1 MKTLTSV
8 LVKSKAKEF
17 GADLVGIASGAVLDA
32 HPPDPRHPQTPT
44 LVSPRD
50 NQSVIVMAK
59 RHLTGTSRL
68 KDWNERHKQYAAELT
83 LSQLEEASLRLV
95 YFLEDEGGSP
105 ALIIPPIHTD
115 AARNYNAYGE
125 GGTYGA
131 LSLVHAAVE
140 AGLGT
145 LGLNLMLL
153 TPEYGPRVILTAVL
167 TSAELEPDTRMT
179 KPLCHGETCG
189 RCLLACPGDA
199 VQHWGLDKKKCAPYA
214 SPHGFSH
221 VVSHVGNVL
230 RAESVEQKMELLRSG
245 DSFNIWQTM
254 LRGVGAYTGC
264 TRCVDVC
271 PIGQDYSRHLAD
283 AQQDIPEVTPEKTV
297 RLTDMQR
304 KRMTGERI
312 EGLERSERW
321 IGIDSEELRIKN

>member
-1 MKTLTSV
+1 
-8 LVKSKAKEF
+8 
-17 GADLVGIASGAVLDA
+17 
-32 HPPDPRHPQTPT
+32 
-44 LVSPRD
+44 
-50 NQSVIVMAK
+50 
-59 RHLTGTSRL
+59 
-68 KDWNERHKQYAAELT
+68 
-83 LSQLEEASLRLV
+83 
-95 YFLEDEGGSP
+95 
-105 ALIIPPIHTD
+105 LIIPPIHTD

-214 SPHGFSH
+214 SPHGFAH

-312 EGLERSERW
+312 EGLERSKRW
-321 IGIDSEELRIKN
+321 IGIDSEE